1 MLNEFSKKEAPIQG
15 LAGLGGGVPSRL
27 LTLASGEV
35 TYVDD
40 VFSTFLYDGTGAYPS
55 GGSGQTINNG
65 IDLSGEGGMVW
76 VKARNSSGRGAIFDT
91 EQGTGKAILPS
102 ENWAQVT
109 DNTELTSFNSN
120 GFSLGDNSG
129 GYQFSNTTGNTQVAW
144 TFRKCPGFFDV
155 VTYTGTGSVQNVSH
169 SLGSEPGA
177 IFIKKT
183 SGSENW
189 AVYHR
194 STGNASPGKLNTTD
208 QFNTSANGHF
218 NSTTPTDSVFTVKT
232 DATVNENGASYVA
245 YLFAHNDGS
254 FGEDSDEAVIKC
266 GSYTGTGTADFS
278 EKTLGFEPQWV
289 MVKRT
294 DSSGPWLVA
303 DSMRGIFS
311 DTSDDNLLQAN
322 DSGTEADYKFN
333 AINLTPRGFTTVNNV
348 GSVNGYGGNYI
359 YIAIRRPHKPPEDAT
374 DVFDVFSDAG
384 SGSTEL
390 RPGTSGSGVTDVA
403 VIKRTESSRN
413 PFIGYRILGQKS
425 LALHTDAAATTGPLG
440 STNAWDQMQ
449 GLELE
454 VDDDT
459 NVSGGTFLNYY
470 FTRAPG
476 FMDVVTY
483 TGNGSAGRTISHN
496 LGVAPELMILTGHD
510 FDQEWVWLVNKG
522 SGYSGQGNGNSSF
535 DTPSAAKFGNGSSYV
550 APTATSFTVGNDN
563 ATNGDTS
570 KNYIALMFGSVEGI
584 SKVGTYTGTGSQL
597 DIDCG
602 FTGNARFVIIRHL
615 SGGGHF
621 MWFDTVQGI
630 VSGNDQHW
638 RSNTTA
644 NPVSHTDYIDPYT
657 GGFSLPAS
665 DSNANASGSTYLFF
679 AIA

>member
-1 MLNEFSKKEAPIQG
+1 MLNEFSKKEAPIHG

-27 LTLASGEV
+27 LTLASGEI

-40 VFSTFLYDGTGAYPS
+40 VFSTTVYKGTGSTA
-55 GGSGQTINNG
+55 QTINNG

-76 VKARNSSGRGAIFDT
+76 IKDRDAANSHAIYDTERGVQKLLKANDDHAEDSSSSGT
-91 EQGTGKAILPS
+91 
-102 ENWAQVT
+102 T
-109 DNTELTSFNSN
+109 DLYQFNNN
-120 GFSLGDNSG
+120 GFAIGSDNSA
-129 GYQFSNTTGNTQVAW
+129 YLNTNNNSHCSW
-144 TFRKCPGFFDV
+144 TFRKCPGFFDI
-155 VTYTGTGSVQNVSH
+155 VTYTGTPGSPLTVNHNLGSV
-169 SLGSEPGA
+169 PGC
-177 IFIKKT
+177 IMIKNLSSAT
-183 SGSENW
+183 GW

-194 STGNASPGKLNTTD
+194 GANGGNAPYNKKLVLNTTAAQAD
-208 QFNTSANGHF
+208 DNWWNNAA
-218 NSTTPTDSVFTVKT
+218 PTDTSFQLSGDPSV
-232 DATVNENGASYVA
+232 NSGGSNYVA

-266 GSYTGTGTADFS
+266 DYYTGTGSTGLS
-278 EKTLGFEPQWV
+278 VNLGFEPQWL
-289 MVKRT
+289 MIKRV
-294 DSSGPWLVA
+294 DSTEDWHIF
-303 DSMRGIFS
+303 DNMRGVVS
-311 DTSDDNLLQAN
+311 
-322 DSGTEADYKFN
+322 
-333 AINLTPRGFTTVNNV
+333 
-348 GSVNGYGGNYI
+348 GGNDYPLKANLNYNESTSGVSDYLSFTPTGFQLDSTSSPVGGNGGTYI